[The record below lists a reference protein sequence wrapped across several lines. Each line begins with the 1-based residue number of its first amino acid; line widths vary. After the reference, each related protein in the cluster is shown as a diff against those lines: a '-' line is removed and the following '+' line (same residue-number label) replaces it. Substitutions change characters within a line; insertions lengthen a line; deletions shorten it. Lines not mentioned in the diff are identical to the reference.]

1 MRDGLIHTDNVR
13 RGLMAVQDL
22 KRQPLTGTGRNMAA
36 LEGLTGRGKTLFA
49 EWYAVQDPD
58 CLYLEADEN
67 WTPSWLLR
75 DVAEGL
81 GLPRAHSS
89 ETNKRAIVASQR
101 QRQAQGL
108 PPRLL
113 LIDEA
118 TRILPARLLE
128 TVRGLHDQARLPI
141 VLTGETGF
149 WGGIFRKS
157 PRFADR
163 VSQVVTFTDVSAEDI
178 GAAAAQLADLKL
190 PEAIAAAIQK
200 KTGGNFRRAAKILA
214 ELERVLKANPG
225 EISKAKVDLA
235 IQNLQLAEAREVR
248 RAAAGGAR

>member
-13 RGLMAVQDL
+13 KGLMAIQDL
-22 KRQPLTGTGRNMAA
+22 KRQPLSGTGRNMVA
-36 LEGLTGRGKTLFA
+36 LEGLTGRGKTLFS
-49 EWYAVQDPD
+49 EFYAVQDPD

-89 ETNKRAIVASQR
+89 ETNKRAIVESQR
-101 QRQAQGL
+101 QREAQGL

-128 TVRGLHDQARLPI
+128 TVRGLHDKARLPI
-141 VLTGETGF
+141 VLAGESGF
-149 WGGIFRKS
+149 WGAIFRKS

-163 VSQVVTFTDVSAEDI
+163 VSQVVTFGDVNVQDI
-178 GAAAAQLADLKL
+178 EAAAEQLADLKL
-190 PEAIAAAIQK
+190 PQATAVQIQRQA
-200 KTGGNFRRAAKILA
+200 GGNFRRAAKIVA

-225 EISKAKVDLA
+225 EVTNAKVDLA
-235 IQNLQLAEAREVR
+235 IRNLQLTEAREIR
-248 RAAAGGAR
+248 KRAVA